1 MGHGNHKSNYS
12 YHEDGFYSDIM
23 QHHHFRW
30 TDRVVQ
36 NNTKQ
41 KKGYGVVEKHFER
54 EYNNLEIYMNTF
66 GKIDTEDE
74 RFMLQKVSNNYD
86 DYKEWSH
93 LLSKYEGWLINE

>member
-1 MGHGNHKSNYS
+1 MEIINQITL
-12 YHEDGFYSDIM
+12 IM
-23 QHHHFRW
+23 KMVFI
-30 TDRVVQ
+30 VILL
-36 NNTKQ
+36 NTIILGGQIELYKIILTE
-41 KKGYGVVEKHFER
+41 KGYGVVEKHFER